1 MPSVTFKNLSYHNA
15 EQFKE
20 AFYEPQP
27 DIGYV
32 YLSRHISWPNDD
44 NPNTPTDCN
53 FCETNVWDNMFAA
66 KRITGNDVELV
77 IPRTEWTGNTKYRA
91 FDDTVGVD
99 VLLSSNTS
107 QNLKPMYVITTERNV
122 YKCLANNVGAN
133 STIQPAGDYGT
144 ANGTISTADGYI
156 WKYMFNVKPS
166 NRFLTNDWVPA
177 PTNTEQLDF
186 TVNSTGVVAGELTR
200 IIVTNSG
207 SGYTTQT
214 KTACTFSS
222 GATTITLANT
232 TNLVANMAITG
243 TGITTG
249 TYITNID
256 IVNVAISLSLVTA
269 ANGGGSNVA
278 NTLTFSTRAYVSG
291 TGTAAAA
298 TVTISNNSVSRIDLT
313 SFGRN
318 YSKANVAIYGNG
330 SGATARAVIGPRF
343 GHAYEPAKELCA
355 NNVMV
360 SCRIGELD
368 STEGG
373 IISTD
378 TSFRQYGLVRN
389 PYKYGQ
395 SVAANTTTSNSV
407 ISQTTNITV
416 VSGTNYTLDEF
427 VYQGASPETASFSGY
442 VHAYQGNVVRLTG
455 VQGNPTIGTRLI
467 GATSGITRTLV
478 AKVNPEFEPYT
489 GDMLYISN
497 NTKTERTDG
506 QAENIKFV
514 VKF

>member
-1 MPSVTFKNLSYHNA
+1 
-15 EQFKE
+15 
-20 AFYEPQP
+20 
-27 DIGYV
+27 
-32 YLSRHISWPNDD
+32 
-44 NPNTPTDCN
+44 
-53 FCETNVWDNMFAA
+53 
-66 KRITGNDVELV
+66 
-77 IPRTEWTGNTKYRA
+77 
-91 FDDTVGVD
+91 
-99 VLLSSNTS
+99 
-107 QNLKPMYVITTERNV
+107 
-122 YKCLANNVGAN
+122 
-133 STIQPAGDYGT
+133 
-144 ANGTISTADGYI
+144 
-156 WKYMFNVKPS
+156 MFNVKPS

-177 PTNTEQLDF
+177 PTNTEQLDY
-186 TVNSTGVVAGELTR
+186 TVNSTGVIAGELTQ

-318 YSKANVAIYGNG
+318 YSKANVDIYGNG
-330 SGATARAVIGPRF
+330 SGATARVVIGPRF

-378 TSFRQYGLVRN
+378 TSFRQFGLVRN

-427 VYQGASPETASFSGY
+427 VYQGTSPATASAYGFVVDQSSNIIKLTNVRGSFS
-442 VHAYQGNVVRLTG
+442 TG
-455 VQGNPTIGTRLI
+455 SSLV
-467 GATSGITRTLV
+467 GATSGTSRLIIGSGT
-478 AKVNPEFEPYT
+478 PEFQPYS
-489 GDMLYISN
+489 GDILYTEN
-497 NTKTERTDG
+497 AVKTTRADG
-506 QAENIKFV
+506 QAENIRLIVRF
-514 VKF
+514 

>member
-32 YLSRHISWPNDD
+32 FLSRHIPWPNDD
-44 NPNTPTDCN
+44 NPTTPNDCN
-53 FCETNVWDNMFAA
+53 FCERNVWDNMFAA

-77 IPRTEWTGNTKYRA
+77 IPKIEWTGNTKYRA

-133 STIQPAGDYGT
+133 STIQPVGDYGT

-177 PTNTEQLDF
+177 PTNTEQLDY
-186 TVNSTGVVAGELTR
+186 TVNSIGVIAGELTR

-243 TGITTG
+243 TGIATG

-298 TVTISNNSVSRIDLT
+298 TATISNNSVSRIDLT
-313 SFGRN
+313 SFGKN
-318 YSKANVAIYGNG
+318 YSKANVDIYGNG

-378 TSFRQYGLVRN
+378 TSFRQFGLVRN
-389 PYKYGQ
+389 TYKYGQ

-416 VSGTNYTLDEF
+416 VSGTTYTLDEF

-455 VQGNPTIGTRLI
+455 VQGTPTIGTRLI